1 MRFLSLF
8 DGCHMFGLALRNV
21 GMECVGTAEIEKHPR
36 AVTRYHYPDTPQ
48 LGDVRNVTPE
58 TVGPVDLI
66 VGGWPCQGN
75 SVAGDRGGMADE
87 RSGLFSEVVRC
98 AGALAPRW
106 LVLENVPGLLS
117 VNDGRD
123 MGAIVGTLGEL
134 GYGVAWR
141 VLDAQHFG
149 VPQRRR
155 RVFIVG
161 CRGDVGRAAAVL
173 FEPES
178 VCGDSAPGGEAGA
191 RVATGPESS
200 TDRHGEPWCLKAEGI
215 GRKDDAGPDSKGYAR
230 EAFTLRASPEVHA
243 VAHTHGTGVAPCL
256 RGRGDFDHD
265 GDERALIAHTLTGE
279 GFDASEDD
287 TGRGTPLVPALSHA
301 LTAAKPAPGG
311 EAGARVAGGSR
322 RGAPVGVLGSVAHT
336 LSAQHGMEDGT
347 GRGNEP
353 VIAHTLTGEGFD
365 ASEDDT
371 GRGTPWPAGV
381 APTLGAEFGAKQG
394 LDDQHI
400 NSQAG
405 GLFVADMVQMTN
417 PDNRSNPKPG
427 DPAPAPAESSRL
439 IAHTLTGA
447 AFNWRGDDTAP
458 STQSPC
464 LDGDSSGSIATGVR
478 RLMPLECE
486 RLQGL
491 PDHWTRHGRKPDGT
505 TYEIKDGPRY
515 RMIGNG
521 GAVPV
526 VEWIGRRIM
535 ENP

>member
-21 GMECVGTAEIEKHPR
+21 GMTCVGTAEIEKHPR

-58 TVGPVDLI
+58 TVDPVDLI

-123 MGAIVGTLGEL
+123 MGAVVGTLGEL

-178 VCGDSAPGGEAGA
+178 VRGDSAPGGEAGA

-243 VAHTHGTGVAPCL
+243 V
-256 RGRGDFDHD
+256 
-265 GDERALIAHTLTGE
+265 
-279 GFDASEDD
+279 
-287 TGRGTPLVPALSHA
+287 
-301 LTAAKPAPGG
+301 
-311 EAGARVAGGSR
+311 
-322 RGAPVGVLGSVAHT
+322 
-336 LSAQHGMEDGT
+336 
-347 GRGNEP
+347 
-353 VIAHTLTGEGFD
+353 AHTLTGEGFD

-427 DPAPAPAESSRL
+427 DPAPTLAESSRL
-439 IAHTLTGA
+439 
-447 AFNWRGDDTAP
+447 TAV
-458 STQSPC
+458 
-464 LDGDSSGSIATGVR
+464 GSAGVR

-491 PDHWTRHGRKPDGT
+491 PDEWTRHGRKPDGT

-535 ENP
+535 VTQ

>member
-123 MGAIVGTLGEL
+123 MGAVVGTLGEL

-301 LTAAKPAPGG
+301 LTAAKSGQRNDPT
-311 EAGARVAGGSR
+311 EA
-322 RGAPVGVLGSVAHT
+322 T
-336 LSAQHGMEDGT
+336 L
-347 GRGNEP
+347 
-353 VIAHTLTGEGFD
+353 L
-365 ASEDDT
+365 
-371 GRGTPWPAGV
+371 
-381 APTLGAEFGAKQG
+381 
-394 LDDQHI
+394 
-400 NSQAG
+400 
-405 GLFVADMVQMTN
+405 VADMVQMTN

-427 DPAPAPAESSRL
+427 DPAPTLAESSRL

-491 PDHWTRHGRKPDGT
+491 PDEWTRHGRKPDGT

-535 ENP
+535 ENQ

>member
-58 TVGPVDLI
+58 TVDPVDLI

-178 VCGDSAPGGEAGA
+178 VRGDSAPGGEAGA
-191 RVATGPESS
+191 GVAGAPRSRS
-200 TDRHGEPWCLKAEGI
+200 AVGVLGD
-215 GRKDDAGPDSKGYAR
+215 
-230 EAFTLRASPEVHA
+230 
-243 VAHTHGTGVAPCL
+243 VAHTLDSHSCGAATEDGTGRGGPVIAHTPGTGVAPCL

-301 LTAAKPAPGG
+301 LTAAKSGQRNDPT
-311 EAGARVAGGSR
+311 EATF
-322 RGAPVGVLGSVAHT
+322 L
-336 LSAQHGMEDGT
+336 
-347 GRGNEP
+347 
-353 VIAHTLTGEGFD
+353 
-365 ASEDDT
+365 
-371 GRGTPWPAGV
+371 
-381 APTLGAEFGAKQG
+381 
-394 LDDQHI
+394 
-400 NSQAG
+400 
-405 GLFVADMVQMTN
+405 VADMVQMTN

-427 DPAPAPAESSRL
+427 DPAPTPAESSRL
-439 IAHTLTGA
+439 
-447 AFNWRGDDTAP
+447 TAV
-458 STQSPC
+458 
-464 LDGDSSGSIATGVR
+464 GSAGVR

-535 ENP
+535 VTQ

>member
-123 MGAIVGTLGEL
+123 MAAVVGTLGEL

-178 VCGDSAPGGEAGA
+178 VRGDSAPGGEAGA
-191 RVATGPESS
+191 
-200 TDRHGEPWCLKAEGI
+200 
-215 GRKDDAGPDSKGYAR
+215 
-230 EAFTLRASPEVHA
+230 
-243 VAHTHGTGVAPCL
+243 GVA
-256 RGRGDFDHD
+256 
-265 GDERALIAHTLTGE
+265 
-279 GFDASEDD
+279 
-287 TGRGTPLVPALSHA
+287 
-301 LTAAKPAPGG
+301 
-311 EAGARVAGGSR
+311 
-322 RGAPVGVLGSVAHT
+322 GAPRSRSAVGVLGDVAHT
-336 LSAQHGMEDGT
+336 LDSHSCGAATEDGT
-347 GRGNEP
+347 GRG
-353 VIAHTLTGEGFD
+353 
-365 ASEDDT
+365 
-371 GRGTPWPAGV
+371 TPRPAGV

-405 GLFVADMVQMTN
+405 GLFVADTGRGTPLVPALSHALTAAKSGQRNDPTEATFLVADMVQMTN
-417 PDNRSNPKPG
+417 PDTRSNPKPG
-427 DPAPAPAESSRL
+427 DPAPTLAESSRL
-439 IAHTLTGA
+439 TVSVYQCHGSNVGPVGTLRAGNAGTTGGVP
-447 AFNWRGDDTAP
+447 FGPT
-458 STQSPC
+458 
-464 LDGDSSGSIATGVR
+464 GSGVR

-491 PDHWTRHGRKPDGT
+491 PDEWTRHGRKPDGT